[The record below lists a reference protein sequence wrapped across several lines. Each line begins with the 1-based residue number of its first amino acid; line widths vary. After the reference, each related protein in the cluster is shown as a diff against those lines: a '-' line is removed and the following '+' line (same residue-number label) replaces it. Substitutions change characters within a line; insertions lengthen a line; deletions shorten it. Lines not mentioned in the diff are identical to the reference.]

1 MTNWRPHNKLLCAH
15 IITCRRCN
23 NNTTE
28 GGIIEAHTVYGVGFF
43 AVCKQCAKDVLAFI
57 SKGGSVDES
66 SNHEFSVLAL
76 LDDGDVDIAEH
87 HSSCACEECSVDGDQ
102 HRKFLLENDHD
113 FFEQIYKS
121 A

>member
-1 MTNWRPHNKLLCAH
+1 M
-15 IITCRRCN
+15 
-23 NNTTE
+23 
-28 GGIIEAHTVYGVGFF
+28 
-43 AVCKQCAKDVLAFI
+43 
-57 SKGGSVDES
+57 DES

>member
-1 MTNWRPHNKLLCAH
+1 MKDHSSKH
-15 IITCRRCN
+15 IINCARCN
-23 NNTTE
+23 TNTTE
-28 GGIIEAHTVYGVGFF
+28 GGVIEAHTVYGVGFF
-43 AVCKQCAKDVLAFI
+43 AVCKQCARDVLTFI
-57 SKGGSVDES
+57 SKGGSVNES

-76 LDDGDVDIAEH
+76 LDDRDVDIAEH
-87 HSSCACEECSVDGDQ
+87 HPSCECQECVVDGDA